1 MPERLP
7 AHYVE
12 LIYHAAWR
20 SFWQKKELKKFLRR
34 SGVSDA
40 LLAQLS
46 DDKEVRKQEWLDYL
60 FPKLEDSE
68 RGRQILDQMGRS
80 LSEQTTFPDL
90 ERWENSK
97 ELTAAAK
104 KAATDLQAYLER
116 VDEVKGDEREAA
128 RRRKEGEKRRIAAIR
143 SQETLESMKTRLDT
157 LSMTVLGTIGG
168 GFQFQTWFYDFM
180 DVCEIE
186 NRRPY
191 KTDDGRQVDGSI
203 TLDGTT
209 YIVELKFT
217 AGTAE
222 LTDVDS
228 ILKKVGDKADNTMG
242 IMVSMSSFTDGA
254 KKNASFP
261 RTPILLFDY
270 SHLYM
275 ALTGA
280 MTFKN
285 VILRVR
291 RHSSQEGKAFLAV
304 PDFGG

>member
-1 MPERLP
+1 MPQRLP
-7 AHYVE
+7 ANYLQ

-20 SFWQKKELKKFLRR
+20 SYWRKKELKNFLRR
-34 SGVSDA
+34 CGVADA

-46 DDKEVRKQEWLDYL
+46 DDKEIKKQDWLDYL
-60 FPKLEDSE
+60 FPKLEDTE
-68 RGRQILDQMGRS
+68 RGRTILDQMGRS
-80 LSEQTTFPDL
+80 LSAQITFPDL
-90 ERWENSK
+90 QGWENSK
-97 ELTAAAK
+97 ELIAAAT
-104 KAATDLQAYLER
+104 KAVADLYEYLER
-116 VDEVKGDEREAA
+116 VDEEKWNEKEVV
-128 RRRKEGEKRRIAAIR
+128 RRRKEGEERRAAAIK
-143 SQETLESMKTRLDT
+143 SQETLESLRTRLDT
-157 LSMTVLGTIGG
+157 LAMTVLGTVSG
-168 GFQFQTWFYDFM
+168 GFDFQKWFYDFM

-217 AGTAE
+217 TGAAE

-228 ILKKVGDKADNTMG
+228 FLKKVNDKADNTMG

-275 ALTGA
+275 ALTRV
-280 MTFKN
+280 MSFN
-285 VILRVR
+285 DVIRRVR

-304 PDFGG
+304 AEFSG